1 MALSGQRYP
10 FLFTSEDELLR
21 LISEDGTLL
30 HTDDVADNDEII
42 YEIVERATGRVKQT
56 LNKSFDDVN
65 LAQSPRIREIATIIG
80 CYLLSI
86 RRGNPSLYAE
96 QYVEALTD
104 LDQIASGDLFLS
116 ELPRSGN
123 TLVVFQNVS
132 SDNRFPFSP
141 IRVDAI
147 TSSRT
152 VGGQFLNRMIPF
164 LWL

>member
-1 MALSGQRYP
+1 MALQGQRYP
-10 FLFTSEDELLR
+10 YLFTSEEEMERLL
-21 LISEDGTLL
+21 SEDGALL
-30 HTDDVADNDEII
+30 HTDDVSDNEEMLYEII
-42 YEIVERATGRVKQT
+42 ERATGRVKQV

-65 LAQSPRIREIATIIG
+65 LAQSPRVREIATIIG

-86 RRGNPSLYAE
+86 RRGNPSLYQE
-96 QYVEALTD
+96 QYIEAMSD
-104 LDQIASGDLFLS
+104 LEQIADGELYLS

-123 TLVVFQNVS
+123 TVAVFQNVS

-147 TSSRT
+147 TSTRS

>member
-1 MALSGQRYP
+1 MTLQGQRYP
-10 FLFTSEDELLR
+10 YLFTSEDEINR

-30 HTDDVADNDEII
+30 HTDDVADNDEVL
-42 YEIVERATGRVKQT
+42 YELAERATGRIKQV
-56 LNKSFDDVN
+56 LNKGFDDVDLQN
-65 LAQSPRIREIATIIG
+65 SPRIREIATIIG

-96 QYVEALTD
+96 QYVEALAD

-116 ELPRSGN
+116 ELPRSTN
-123 TLVVFQNVS
+123 TLVVWQNVS

-152 VGGQFLNRMIPF
+152 VGSQFLNRMIPF

>member
-1 MALSGQRYP
+1 MALQGQRYP
-10 FLFTSEDELLR
+10 YLFTSEEEIERLL
-21 LISEDGTLL
+21 SEDGALL
-30 HTDDVADNDEII
+30 HTDDVSDNEEML
-42 YEIVERATGRVKQT
+42 YEIVERATGRVKQI

-65 LAQSPRIREIATIIG
+65 LKNSPRIREIATIIG

-86 RRGNPSLYAE
+86 RRGNPSLYQE
-96 QYVEALTD
+96 QYIEALTD
-104 LDQIASGDLFLS
+104 LEQIANGDLFLS

-147 TSSRT
+147 TSTRS

>member
-1 MALSGQRYP
+1 MTLSGQRYP
-10 FLFTSEDELLR
+10 YLFTSEDEMLR
-21 LISEDGTLL
+21 LVSEDGTLL
-30 HTDDVADNDEII
+30 HTDDVADNDEVI
-42 YEIVERATGRVKQT
+42 YEIAERATGRIKQV
-56 LNKSFDDVN
+56 LNKSFDDIN
-65 LAQSPRIREIATIIG
+65 LTQSPRIREIATIIG

-96 QYVEALTD
+96 QYVEALAD
-104 LDQIASGDLFLS
+104 LEQIANGELYLA

-147 TSSRT
+147 TSNRT
-152 VGGQFLNRMIPF
+152 VSGQFLNRMIPF

>member
-1 MALSGQRYP
+1 MTLSGQRYP
-10 FLFTSEDELLR
+10 YLFTSEDEIMR

-42 YEIVERATGRVKQT
+42 YELIERATGRIKQV

-65 LAQSPRIREIATIIG
+65 LAQSPRIREIATIVG
-80 CYLLSI
+80 CYLLST

-96 QYVEALTD
+96 QYVEALAD
-104 LDQIASGDLFLS
+104 LEQIANGELYIS

-132 SDNRFPFSP
+132 SDNRFPYSP

-152 VGGQFLNRMIPF
+152 VSSQFLNRMVPF

>member
-1 MALSGQRYP
+1 MALQGQRYP
-10 FLFTSEDELLR
+10 YLFTSEEEIERLL
-21 LISEDGTLL
+21 SEDGALL
-30 HTDDVADNDEII
+30 HTDDVSDNEEML
-42 YEIVERATGRVKQT
+42 YEITERATGRVKQI

-65 LAQSPRIREIATIIG
+65 LKNSPRIREIATIIG

-86 RRGNPSLYAE
+86 RRGNPSLYQE
-96 QYVEALTD
+96 QYIEALTD
-104 LDQIASGDLFLS
+104 LEQIANGDLFLS

-147 TSSRT
+147 TSTRS

>member
-1 MALSGQRYP
+1 MTLSGRRYP
-10 FLFTSEDELLR
+10 YLFTSEDEIMR

-30 HTDDVADNDEII
+30 HTDDVTDNDEII
-42 YEIVERATGRVKQT
+42 YELTERATGRIKQV
-56 LNKSFDDVN
+56 LNKSFDDID
-65 LAQSPRIREIATIIG
+65 LAQSPRIREIATIVG

-96 QYVEALTD
+96 QYVEALAD
-104 LDQIASGDLFLS
+104 LEQIANGELYLS

-123 TLVVFQNVS
+123 TQVVFQNVS
-132 SDNRFPFSP
+132 SDNRFPYSP

-152 VGGQFLNRMIPF
+152 VSSQFLNRMVPF

>member
-1 MALSGQRYP
+1 MTLQGQRYP
-10 FLFTSEDELLR
+10 YLFTSEQELVR
-21 LISEDGTLL
+21 LVSEDGTLL
-30 HTDDVADNDEII
+30 HTDDESDNDEII

-56 LNKSFDDVN
+56 LNKGFDDID
-65 LAQSPRIREIATIIG
+65 LSKSPRIREIATIIG

-96 QYVEALTD
+96 QYIEALAD
-104 LDQIASGDLFLS
+104 LDQIASGELYLS
-116 ELPRSGN
+116 ELPRSSN
-123 TLVVFQNVS
+123 TLVVYQNVS

-152 VGGQFLNRMIPF
+152 VGSQFLNRMIPF

>member
-1 MALSGQRYP
+1 MTLSGQRYP
-10 FLFTSEDELLR
+10 YLFTSEDEIMR

-30 HTDDVADNDEII
+30 HTDDVTDNDEII
-42 YEIVERATGRVKQT
+42 YELIERATGRIKQV

-65 LAQSPRIREIATIIG
+65 LAQSPRIREIATIVG

-96 QYVEALTD
+96 QYVEALAD
-104 LDQIASGDLFLS
+104 LEQIANGELYLS

-123 TLVVFQNVS
+123 TQVVFQNVS
-132 SDNRFPFSP
+132 SDNRFPYSP

-152 VGGQFLNRMIPF
+152 VSSQFLNRMVPF

>member
-1 MALSGQRYP
+1 M
-10 FLFTSEDELLR
+10 R

-30 HTDDVADNDEII
+30 HTDDVTDNDEII
-42 YEIVERATGRVKQT
+42 YELTERATGRIKQV
-56 LNKSFDDVN
+56 LNKSFDDID
-65 LAQSPRIREIATIIG
+65 LAQSPRIREIATIVG

-96 QYVEALTD
+96 QYVEALAD
-104 LDQIASGDLFLS
+104 LEQIANGELYLS

-123 TLVVFQNVS
+123 TQVVFQNVS
-132 SDNRFPFSP
+132 SDNRFPYSP

-152 VGGQFLNRMIPF
+152 VSSQFLNRMVPF

>member
-1 MALSGQRYP
+1 MTLQGQRYP
-10 FLFTSEDELLR
+10 YLFTSEDELLR

-30 HTDDVADNDEII
+30 HTDDVADNDEVL
-42 YEIVERATGRVKQT
+42 YEICERATGRIKQI

-65 LAQSPRIREIATIIG
+65 LKDSPRIREIATIIG

-104 LDQIASGDLFLS
+104 LDQIATGDAFLS

-123 TLVVFQNVS
+123 TLVVFQNIS
-132 SDNRFPFSP
+132 SDNRFPYSP
-141 IRVDAI
+141 IRVDVI
-147 TSSRT
+147 TSNRT
-152 VGGQFLNRMIPF
+152 VGNQFLSRMIPF

>member
-1 MALSGQRYP
+1 MALQGQRYP
-10 FLFTSEDELLR
+10 YLFTSEEEIERLL
-21 LISEDGTLL
+21 SEDGTLL
-30 HTDDVADNDEII
+30 HTDDVSDNEEMLYEII
-42 YEIVERATGRVKQT
+42 ERATGRVKQV

-65 LAQSPRIREIATIIG
+65 LKNSPRIREIATIIG

-86 RRGNPSLYAE
+86 RRGNPSLYQE
-96 QYVEALTD
+96 QFIEAMSD
-104 LDQIASGDLFLS
+104 MEQIADGDLYLS

-147 TSSRT
+147 TSTRS

>member
-10 FLFTSEDELLR
+10 YLFTSEDEMNR

-30 HTDDVADNDEII
+30 HTDDVADNDEVL
-42 YEIVERATGRVKQT
+42 YEIAERATGRVKQQ
-56 LNKSFDDVN
+56 LNKGFDDVN
-65 LAQSPRIREIATIIG
+65 LKDSPRIREITTIIG

-96 QYVEALTD
+96 QYVEALAD
-104 LDQIASGDLFLS
+104 LEQIANGDLFLS
-116 ELPRSGN
+116 ELPRSSN
-123 TLVVFQNVS
+123 TLVVWQNVS

-147 TSSRT
+147 TSNRT
-152 VGGQFLNRMIPF
+152 VGNQFLNRMIPF

>member
-1 MALSGQRYP
+1 MALQGQRYP
-10 FLFTSEDELLR
+10 YLFTSEQELVR

-30 HTDDVADNDEII
+30 HTDDDSDNDEII
-42 YEIVERATGRVKQT
+42 YEIVERATGRVKQI
-56 LNKSFDDVN
+56 LNKGFDDID
-65 LAQSPRIREIATIIG
+65 LSKSPRIREIATIIG

-96 QYVEALTD
+96 QYVEALAD
-104 LDQIASGDLFLS
+104 LDQIANGELYLS
-116 ELPRSGN
+116 ELPRSSN
-123 TLVVFQNVS
+123 TLVVYQNVS

-152 VGGQFLNRMIPF
+152 VGSQFLNRMIPF

>member
-1 MALSGQRYP
+1 M
-10 FLFTSEDELLR
+10 R

-30 HTDDVADNDEII
+30 HTDDVTDNDEII
-42 YEIVERATGRVKQT
+42 YELIERATGRIKQV

-65 LAQSPRIREIATIIG
+65 LAQSPRIREIATIVG

-96 QYVEALTD
+96 QYVEALAD
-104 LDQIASGDLFLS
+104 LEQIANGELYLS

-123 TLVVFQNVS
+123 TQVVFQNVS
-132 SDNRFPFSP
+132 SDNRFPYSP

-152 VGGQFLNRMIPF
+152 VSSQFLNRMVPF